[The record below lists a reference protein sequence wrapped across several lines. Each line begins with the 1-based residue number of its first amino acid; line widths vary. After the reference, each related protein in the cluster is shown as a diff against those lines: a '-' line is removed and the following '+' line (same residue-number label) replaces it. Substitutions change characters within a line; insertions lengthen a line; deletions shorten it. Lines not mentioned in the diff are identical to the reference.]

1 MANGATARIKKR
13 EALWR
18 RVVAGHGRSGMSVR
32 AYCAKHGVKEPV
44 FYWWRAELA
53 RRDAIKPL
61 EAFVPVV
68 VQPTASGQVEGITI
82 ELRGGR
88 VLRLPA
94 MPVSQVVE
102 LVRVIEGMA

>member
-1 MANGATARIKKR
+1 MAACGGGARQER
-13 EALWR
+13 D
-18 RVVAGHGRSGMSVR
+18 VGSGVLR
-32 AYCAKHGVKEPV
+32 KHGVKEPV

-53 RRDAIKPL
+53 RRDATKPL

-68 VQPTASGQVEGITI
+68 VQPATSGHVEGIMI

-94 MPVSQVVE
+94 MPVVGWWNWSV
-102 LVRVIEGMA
+102 